1 MQKSCHIEMPRCL
14 MLMGCLQKMLG
25 NAAVDQAA
33 VVLSGLGVFTSHK
46 HPEYVQE
53 DPQTG
58 AMTLYPPRITY
69 HFQSEPSA
77 EGTPCAELLA
87 EYAHVELEEASSFVN
102 GVVKAINQHL
112 NAGEEIEVPG
122 IGAFKNVLTHQ
133 SDLKHVDFMPCDQ
146 MKDLVNAPFACFEPY
161 VISAGG
167 AEVSAPEIVEN
178 PEPVAEEVEE
188 VAEEDVAEPE
198 EDVAEPEIAEESV
211 IEETPA
217 PVVEEAP
224 APVTKEEEPVPAPN
238 ISFHKDG
245 HIIIKQEDKKSEE
258 RSTKRVLYISLAL
271 IMAGCGFLLWLMF
284 GDKLSNNDNP
294 PTEAKVIET
303 AAPKPAPLGFA
314 PVEEPV
320 AEAIEE
326 KAPVEEPVKKVE
338 EEPVAPKQKVEKEA
352 SAKAEPIKPVKEEP
366 AKTEPA
372 KPVKE
377 EPVKATVKEFHR
389 MKDADGKEVTVK
401 LASGSRLT
409 LIALEHFGDK
419 SFWPYIF
426 EVNKDKLKAPNLVQ
440 TGMVLYLPD
449 PAYYGIDA
457 QDPASVQKAK
467 NKAAQLLK

>member
-1 MQKSCHIEMPRCL
+1 MTNKEFLLEVQKSCHIEMPRCL

-102 GVVKAINQHL
+102 GVVKAINEHL

-146 MKDLVNAPFACFEPY
+146 MKELVNAPFACFEPY
-161 VISAGG
+161 VISAGCAKE
-167 AEVSAPEIVEN
+167 AEPEIVEK
-178 PEPVAEEVEE
+178 PEPAAEEVEE
-188 VAEEDVAEPE
+188 VAE

-217 PVVEEAP
+217 PVVEDAP
-224 APVTKEEEPVPAPN
+224 APVVKEEEPVPAPN

-303 AAPKPAPLGFA
+303 AAPKPAPLGFV

-326 KAPVEEPVKKVE
+326 
-338 EEPVAPKQKVEKEA
+338 
-352 SAKAEPIKPVKEEP
+352 KAEPIKPVKEEP
-366 AKTEPA
+366 AKTEHA
-372 KPVKE
+372 KPAKE
-377 EPVKATVKEFHR
+377 EPAKATTKEFHR
-389 MKDADGKEVTVK
+389 MKGADGKEVTVK
-401 LASGSRLT
+401 LQSGSRLT

-426 EVNKDKLKAPNLVQ
+426 EVNTDKLKAPNLVQ

-467 NKAAQLLK
+467 NRAAQLLK

>member
-1 MQKSCHIEMPRCL
+1 MTNKEFLLEVQKSCHIEMPRCL

-146 MKDLVNAPFACFEPY
+146 MKELVNAPFACFEPY
-161 VISAGG
+161 VISAGCAKD
-167 AEVSAPEIVEN
+167 AEPEIVEK
-178 PEPVAEEVEE
+178 PEPA
-188 VAEEDVAEPE
+188 
-198 EDVAEPEIAEESV
+198 

-217 PVVEEAP
+217 PVVAETPAPVVEDAP
-224 APVTKEEEPVPAPN
+224 APVVKEEEPVPAPN

-320 AEAIEE
+320 
-326 KAPVEEPVKKVE
+326 KKVE
-338 EEPVAPKQKVEKEA
+338 EEPVAPKQEVEKEA

>member
-1 MQKSCHIEMPRCL
+1 MTNKEFLLEVQKSCHIEMPRCL

-58 AMTLYPPRITY
+58 AMTLFPPRITY

-102 GVVKAINQHL
+102 GVVKAINEHL

-146 MKDLVNAPFACFEPY
+146 MKELVNAPFACFEPY
-161 VISAGG
+161 VISAGCAKD
-167 AEVSAPEIVEN
+167 AEPEIVEK
-178 PEPVAEEVEE
+178 PEPAAEETSAPV
-188 VAEEDVAEPE
+188 VA
-198 EDVAEPEIAEESV
+198 
-211 IEETPA
+211 ETPA

-224 APVTKEEEPVPAPN
+224 APVVKEEEPVPAPN

-320 AEAIEE
+320 AEPVEE
-326 KAPVEEPVKKVE
+326 KAPVEPVKKVE
-338 EEPVAPKQKVEKEA
+338 EEPVAPKQEVEKEA

>member
-1 MQKSCHIEMPRCL
+1 MTNKEFLLEVQKSCHIEMPRCL

-33 VVLSGLGVFTSHK
+33 VVLSRLGVFTSHK

-58 AMTLYPPRITY
+58 AMTLFPPRITY

-102 GVVKAINQHL
+102 GVVKAINEHL

-167 AEVSAPEIVEN
+167 AKEAEPEIVEK
-178 PEPVAEEVEE
+178 PEPVIEETSAPV
-188 VAEEDVAEPE
+188 VA
-198 EDVAEPEIAEESV
+198 
-211 IEETPA
+211 ETPA
-217 PVVEEAP
+217 PVVEDAP
-224 APVTKEEEPVPAPN
+224 APVVKEEEPVPAPN

-271 IMAGCGFLLWLMF
+271 IMAGCVFLLWLMF

-303 AAPKPAPLGFA
+303 AAPKPVPLGFA

-326 KAPVEEPVKKVE
+326 
-338 EEPVAPKQKVEKEA
+338 
-352 SAKAEPIKPVKEEP
+352 KAEPIKPVKEEP

-426 EVNKDKLKAPNLVQ
+426 EVNTDKLKAPNLVQ

-467 NKAAQLLK
+467 NRAAQLLK

>member
-1 MQKSCHIEMPRCL
+1 MTNKEFLLEVQKSCHIEMPRCL
-14 MLMGCLQKMLG
+14 MLMGCLQKMLS

-102 GVVKAINQHL
+102 GVVKAINEHL

-146 MKDLVNAPFACFEPY
+146 MKELVNAPFACFEPY
-161 VISAGG
+161 VISAGCAKE
-167 AEVSAPEIVEN
+167 AEPEIVEK

-188 VAEEDVAEPE
+188 VAEEDVAVPE
-198 EDVAEPEIAEESV
+198 EEVAEPEIAEEPV
-211 IEETPA
+211 IVETPA

-224 APVTKEEEPVPAPN
+224 APVVKEEEPVPAPN

-320 AEAIEE
+320 AETIEE
-326 KAPVEEPVKKVE
+326 
-338 EEPVAPKQKVEKEA
+338 
-352 SAKAEPIKPVKEEP
+352 KAEPIKPVKEEP
-366 AKTEPA
+366 VKTEPA

>member
-58 AMTLYPPRITY
+58 AMTLFPPRITY

-102 GVVKAINQHL
+102 GVVKAINEHL

-146 MKDLVNAPFACFEPY
+146 MKELVNAPFACFEPY
-161 VISAGG
+161 VISAGCAKE
-167 AEVSAPEIVEN
+167 AEPEIVEK
-178 PEPVAEEVEE
+178 PEPA
-188 VAEEDVAEPE
+188 
-198 EDVAEPEIAEESV
+198 

-217 PVVEEAP
+217 PVVAETPAPVVEDAP
-224 APVTKEEEPVPAPN
+224 APVVKEEEPVPAPN

-258 RSTKRVLYISLAL
+258 RSTKRVLYISLAM

-326 KAPVEEPVKKVE
+326 KA
-338 EEPVAPKQKVEKEA
+338 
-352 SAKAEPIKPVKEEP
+352 EPIKPVKEEP

-401 LASGSRLT
+401 LQSGSRLT

>member
-58 AMTLYPPRITY
+58 AMTLFPPRITY

-102 GVVKAINQHL
+102 GVVKAINEHL

-146 MKDLVNAPFACFEPY
+146 MKELVNAPFACFEPY
-161 VISAGG
+161 VISAGCAKE
-167 AEVSAPEIVEN
+167 AEPEIVEK
-178 PEPVAEEVEE
+178 PEPA
-188 VAEEDVAEPE
+188 
-198 EDVAEPEIAEESV
+198 

-217 PVVEEAP
+217 PVVAETPAPVVEDAP
-224 APVTKEEEPVPAPN
+224 APVVKEEEPVPAPN

-320 AEAIEE
+320 
-326 KAPVEEPVKKVE
+326 KKVE
-338 EEPVAPKQKVEKEA
+338 EEPVAPKQEVEKEA

>member
-1 MQKSCHIEMPRCL
+1 MTNKEFLLEVQKSCHIEMPRCL

-69 HFQSEPSA
+69 HFQSEQST
-77 EGTPCAELLA
+77 EGTSCAELLA

-102 GVVKAINQHL
+102 GVVKAINDHL

-167 AEVSAPEIVEN
+167 AEVAAPEIVEN

-188 VAEEDVAEPE
+188 VAVEDVAEPE

-217 PVVEEAP
+217 PVVEETP
-224 APVTKEEEPVPAPN
+224 APVVKEEEPVPAPN

-271 IMAGCGFLLWLMF
+271 IMAGCVFLLWLMF
-284 GDKLSNNDNP
+284 GDKLGTNDNP

-303 AAPKPAPLGFA
+303 AAPKPAPVEVA

-320 AEAIEE
+320 AEPVEE
-326 KAPVEEPVKKVE
+326 KSPVEPVKKVE
-338 EEPVAPKQKVEKEA
+338 EQPVAPKQKVEKEA
-352 SAKAEPIKPVKEEP
+352 
-366 AKTEPA
+366 
-372 KPVKE
+372 
-377 EPVKATVKEFHR
+377 PVKAELVKSTTKEFHR
-389 MKDADGKEVTVK
+389 MKGADGKEVTVK
-401 LASGSRLT
+401 LQSGSRLT

-426 EVNKDKLKAPNLVQ
+426 EVNTDKLKAPNLVQ

-467 NKAAQLLK
+467 NRAAQLLK

>member
-102 GVVKAINQHL
+102 GVVKAINEHL

-146 MKDLVNAPFACFEPY
+146 MKELVNAPFACFEPY

-167 AEVSAPEIVEN
+167 AEVAAPEIVEN
-178 PEPVAEEVEE
+178 PESAEVVEEAAEEE
-188 VAEEDVAEPE
+188 VAEPE
-198 EDVAEPEIAEESV
+198 MEVAEPEIAEESV

-217 PVVEEAP
+217 PVVEETPAPVVEDAP
-224 APVTKEEEPVPAPN
+224 APVVKEEEPVPAPN

-303 AAPKPAPLGFA
+303 AAPKPAPVEVA

-320 AEAIEE
+320 AETVEE
-326 KAPVEEPVKKVE
+326 KAPVEPVKKVE
-338 EEPVAPKQKVEKEA
+338 EQPVAPKQKVEKEA
-352 SAKAEPIKPVKEEP
+352 PVKAEP

-372 KPVKE
+372 KPAKE
-377 EPVKATVKEFHR
+377 EPAKVTTKEFHR
-389 MKDADGKEVTVK
+389 MKGADGKEVTVK
-401 LASGSRLT
+401 LQSGSRLT